1 MKWLVFSDSHG
12 NLDYMKRAVEREKPE
27 RILHLGDVS
36 RDAERLQAVFPA
48 IPVEM
53 VRGNCDGWYGEA
65 PTEKELSFRGRKVWM
80 CHGHE
85 YYVKLGIGA
94 LTSEARSREAAV
106 ALFGHTHEPTC
117 FREGAMWVMNPGT
130 VSGFPRATYGVIEE
144 RDGEVYCRLEAV
156 RK

>member
-12 NLDYMKRAVEREKPE
+12 NLDYMKRAVEWEKPE

-36 RDAERLQAVFPA
+36 RDAERLQAMFPA

-117 FREGAMWVMNPGT
+117 FREGPLWVMNPGT
-130 VSGFPRATYGVIEE
+130 VSGYPRATYGVIEE

>member
-12 NLDYMKRAVEREKPE
+12 NLDYMKRAVEQEKPE

-36 RDAERLQAVFPA
+36 RDAERLQGLFPA

-65 PTEKELSFRGRKVWM
+65 PTERELSFRGRRIWM

-85 YYVKLGIGA
+85 YHVKLGVGA
-94 LTSEARSREAAV
+94 LTSEARSKEAAV

-117 FREGAMWVMNPGT
+117 FREGPLWVMNPGT
-130 VSGFPRATYGVIEE
+130 VSGYPRATYGVIEE

-156 RK
+156 KK

>member
-12 NLDYMKRAVEREKPE
+12 NLDFMKRAVELERPE

-36 RDAERLQAVFPA
+36 RDGERLQGFYPT

-65 PTEKELSFRGRKVWM
+65 PVEKELTFLGRKVWM
-80 CHGHE
+80 AHGHE
-85 YYVKLGIGA
+85 YHVKLGVGA
-94 LTSEARSREAAV
+94 FTSEARSREAAV

-117 FREGAMWVMNPGT
+117 FREGLMWVMNPGT

-156 RK
+156 K